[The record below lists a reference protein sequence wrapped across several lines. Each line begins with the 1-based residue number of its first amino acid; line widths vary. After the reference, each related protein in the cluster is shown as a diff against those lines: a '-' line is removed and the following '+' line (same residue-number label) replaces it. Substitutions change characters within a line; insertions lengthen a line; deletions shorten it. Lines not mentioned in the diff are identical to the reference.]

1 MIKGLL
7 IILIC
12 IIFSILVTNGFSLKE
27 LKNEDGGM
35 IFLEGVPGFLVGLS
49 IIFFIISATFNTNIT
64 IKNKGSHT
72 EPLVSMKFDKDL
84 NGNYFL
90 GTGSIKN
97 TDYMVFY
104 TREGKEIKRNK
115 VEAKNTKIISGTH
128 NPSAIITTQD
138 EITTFTTWFGNFKT
152 THKDIYKIELHI
164 PEESI
169 MVNINLN

>member
-12 IIFSILVTNGFSLKE
+12 IIFSILVMNGFSLKKIKKE
-27 LKNEDGGM
+27 GGVV
-35 IFLEGVPGFLVGLS
+35 FLEGILGFIVGLS
-49 IIFFIISATFNTNIT
+49 IIFLIIVTTFNTNTI
-64 IKNKGSHT
+64 IKNKCTHT
-72 EPLVSMKFDKDL
+72 EPLVSVKFDKDL

-90 GTGSIKN
+90 GTGSIEN

-104 TREGKEIKRNK
+104 TRKGKEIKRNK